1 MSQWTIYCLSLDEI
15 SPMVQ
20 LLLAFRLM
28 VKPELSQSL
37 RYHNLRE
44 KSYVQWAIGQ
54 CYEKSNKYDIHDI
67 GSGDSGD

>member
-1 MSQWTIYCLSLDEI
+1 MSQWIIFCLSLDEV

-20 LLLAFRLM
+20 LLLAFRLT

-44 KSYVQWAIGQ
+44 KSYVLWAMSQ
-54 CYEKSNKYDIHDI
+54 CYEKSNKYDIYDI
-67 GSGDSGD
+67 GSGDSWD